1 MASPVGGGAEARR
14 GGNNRPNLPLI
25 AYSSQQFRESGP
37 IQSWNW
43 VNICS
48 PIWEKSEIRP
58 QERSAFPSPHSPPL
72 PFSPLHST
80 PPLPLRRVERGGRGD
95 ARWRPLDSKRL
106 LFFRFWS
113 EKFRNSHLQ
122 EFDSILALLFSR
134 NTTSFLE
141 IDRQLLLTEILQ
153 GTTWINCDL
162 YL

>member
-58 QERSAFPSPHSPPL
+58 QERSAFPFPPLPSSSLLPTPLHSSPPL
-72 PFSPLHST
+72 L
-80 PPLPLRRVERGGRGD
+80 LRRVERGD

-106 LFFRFWS
+106 LSFASDPRNL
-113 EKFRNSHLQ
+113 EILTFRNSIR
-122 EFDSILALLFSR
+122 FLLS
-134 NTTSFLE
+134 SFLE
-141 IDRQLLLTEILQ
+141 ILLLF
-153 GTTWINCDL
+153 
-162 YL
+162 